1 MSARVVA
8 VTALLID
15 VLNDLDDQDEM
26 THSEAALSELLH
38 HDVVELQRIHARA
51 LAEMQALA
59 PAVLAAEPLV
69 STG

>member
-1 MSARVVA
+1 MSDRVVA

-15 VLNDLDDQDEM
+15 VLDDL
-26 THSEAALSELLH
+26 EAREDLTPAEVALGDVLYLH
-38 HDVVELQRIHARA
+38 LPDLQRIHALA

-59 PAVLAAEPLV
+59 PAVLAAEPLA